1 MQEIEIDPVGL
12 EPPQTSFTSG
22 YGASTRGVLWQHLG
36 HDEAF
41 VPASFDGLSDDLLS
55 NSVAIHLCGVDQR
68 KPEIDAEPK
77 RSDLLFSRP
86 YAFTHAPG
94 ALPELRNPFT
104 RGKRYGGLV
113 ER

>member
-41 VPASFDGLSDDLLS
+41 VPASFDGLSDDL
-55 NSVAIHLCGVDQR
+55 
-68 KPEIDAEPK
+68 IDAEPK